1 MYIFLNLMKID
12 FYGCQ
17 TDLINDMKSNYF
29 NLDTLCVK
37 HVKLNKYQ
45 KMLNVL
51 INITKFIPRQD
62 LNPPSPMRPF
72 TICRCIQRL
81 NSSYIYRLRL

>member
-1 MYIFLNLMKID
+1 MVARY
-12 FYGCQ
+12 
-17 TDLINDMKSNYF
+17 DLTNDMKSNYF

-62 LNPPSPMRPF
+62 LNPPSPMRPLPYADASK
-72 TICRCIQRL
+72 C
-81 NSSYIYRLRL
+81 